1 MLSALQ
7 ICRFTD
13 SQKVLLKLSFINW
26 EGEGL
31 NMSNAQCAQNTLI

>member
-26 EGEGL
+26 EGKGVST
-31 NMSNAQCAQNTLI
+31 SNALCDQNTLI